1 MADYTSVVKIEA
13 LPSLEMIEGFPETAN
28 FGNFPV
34 LGALKSG
41 YAPANVFRY
50 LKEGRRGTGQ
60 IYPRSL

>member
-13 LPSLEMIEGFPETAN
+13 LPSLEMVGGFAKAAN
-28 FGNFPV
+28 FGNFPI

-41 YAPANVFRY
+41 HASTNVFRY
-50 LKEGRRGTGQ
+50 IKEGRRGTGQ

>member
-13 LPSLEMIEGFPETAN
+13 LPSFEIIEGFSEAAN
-28 FGNFPV
+28 VGNFPV
-34 LGALKSG
+34 LGALKGG